1 MPVRQVCQVT
11 PSTYHSIELCI
22 HLQYKIAVYE
32 VFTSKGYKDQTQ
44 TEQPIS
50 YKDDFKSI
58 ILEHYIVLT
67 CEKCAG

>member
-32 VFTSKGYKDQTQ
+32 VFTSKGRKDQTTQ

-50 YKDDFKSI
+50 YKDNFKSYLTI
-58 ILEHYIVLT
+58 ILEHWF
-67 CEKCAG
+67 